1 MFLFLFIYLAGLRG
15 GGGVFVL
22 IESDIKFSHGAN
34 MGKCNISWTVL
45 FSLV

>member
-1 MFLFLFIYLAGLRG
+1 MFLFYYFYLFCRFE
-15 GGGVFVL
+15 GGVFVL